1 VRVVV
6 ADDSVLL
13 REGVARVLTDAGI
26 DVVAKVASADD
37 LLRSVAAEAP
47 DVAVVDIRMPPTQ
60 TDEGLVAAQT
70 IRKRWPLV
78 GVLVLSQY
86 VETEYALRLLEGND
100 ERCGYLLKDRVLDG
114 DQLAEAVRR
123 VSEGGVVVDPEL
135 VSRLVRRSRPES
147 PLDELTPRE
156 REVLSLMA
164 EGLTDKGIGERLFV
178 TPKTVETHV
187 RHIFAKLSLP
197 ATPTENKRVHAVL
210 TYLRS

>member
-1 VRVVV
+1 MRVVV